1 MMLFEFPTLWFRR
14 LVKQSQLKTSS
25 KVQGPERGELTKLF
39 ADVSGSTSRKTLA
52 AELQS
57 FIGLH
62 SRYSTHIAEHR
73 IIKWENVGPPTA
85 DSVTSYN
92 VLPQSVDASMALN
105 QLAIVKL
112 DGLGQQSM
120 GSSEATSN
128 LEVKNGVTCLDLTVQ
143 QIDSLNST
151 YNADVLLIILSSY
164 LTHDSI
170 LSSVKKYTDTR
181 VNVTALHQSRYPS
194 VPSLSSTR
202 VQNSKSK
209 STVYPPGHG
218 DLYESLHRSGL
229 LDQLLSQGK
238 RYLFVSNS
246 NNLGSTFVVHDL
258 DVAYLLIQS
267 RMDLTV
273 LQHIVDKKIEFA
285 MEVTNTSDID
295 PEGGIVLEY
304 DGKIRL
310 LERAQVPSDQLDKFK
325 SLRKFGTFNTNN
337 LWIYLPALK
346 QVMDSGGLNL
356 DIIAKTKVSE
366 DGQSMIQ
373 LETAAGAAISH
384 FKNVRIIKV
393 PQSRFLPVKRPSDL
407 LIVRSNLY
415 HIQDAQLVM
424 NEQILFRPPTI
435 KLSEH
440 FRTVPELER
449 RFATVPDL
457 LELDQLTISGDVYL
471 GRKVKLR
478 GTIIIIADEGQRLE
492 IPSDSDLENRLISGN
507 LTVTDL

>member
-1 MMLFEFPTLWFRR
+1 MLFEFPTLWFRR

-25 KVQGPERGELTKLF
+25 KVQGPERELTKLF

-62 SRYSTHIAEHR
+62 SRYSTCTEHR
-73 IIKWENVGPPTA
+73 AIKWENVRPPTA
-85 DSVTSYN
+85 DLVTSYN
-92 VLPQSVDASMALN
+92 VLPCVDASMALN

-128 LEVKNGVTCLDLTVQ
+128 LGVKNGVTCLDLTVQ
-143 QIDSLNST
+143 QIDGLNST
-151 YNADVLLIILSSY
+151 YNADVPLVILSSY

-181 VNVTALHQSRYPS
+181 VNITALYQSRYPS
-194 VPSLSSTR
+194 VSSLSSTR

-246 NNLGSTFVVHDL
+246 NNLGST
-258 DVAYLLIQS
+258 
-267 RMDLTV
+267 MDLTV

-285 MEVTNTSDID
+285 MEVTNTSDVD

-356 DIIAKTKVSE
+356 DIIAKTKELE

-424 NEQILFRPPTI
+424 NEQRLFRPPTI